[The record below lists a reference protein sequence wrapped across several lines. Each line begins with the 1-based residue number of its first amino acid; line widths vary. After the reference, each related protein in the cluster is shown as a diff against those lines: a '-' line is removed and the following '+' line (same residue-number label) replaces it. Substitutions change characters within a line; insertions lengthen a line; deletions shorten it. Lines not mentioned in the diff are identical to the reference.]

1 MEITKREILF
11 SVIIFFMMITI
22 GVFVNSA
29 LTDSKIQDNDTYNKA
44 LKINAEESLFKQA
57 MNTNF
62 GNAFVYGELSA
73 NTPVSYEDIGGEYS
87 YIKQDTQKYTRH
99 TRLVTRTRTV
109 NGKTQT
115 YTETE
120 VYWTWDTI
128 QIDSRH
134 TDTYTFLGVTFPY
147 EKFSPPINYIGTIDA
162 GYHLRHVY
170 YASPA
175 IVDGTVYTVLKDG
188 TISDNSNFTCNS
200 LDKTVESYIVDINS
214 LNTVFWV
221 CWIVLTGIVI
231 FAFLYYENTWLED

>member
-1 MEITKREILF
+1 MIIL
-11 SVIIFFMMITI
+11 

-29 LTDSKIQDNDTYNKA
+29 VTDRTIQRNDSFNKA
-44 LKINAEESLFKQA
+44 LRIGNEPLLFVQA
-57 MNTNF
+57 MDTNF
-62 GNAFVYGELSA
+62 GNAFVYGEVSA
-73 NTPVSYEDIGGEYS
+73 DTPVSYEDIGGQYS
-87 YIKQDTQKYTRH
+87 YIKRETQRYTQH
-99 TRLVTRTRTV
+99 TRLVTHTRVV

-115 YTETE
+115 YTTTE

-128 QIDSRH
+128 NTDSRH

-147 EKFSPPINYIGTIDA
+147 KKFSLPVHYIGTVDA

-170 YASPA
+170 YASLA
-175 IVDGTVYTVLKDG
+175 KSEGTIYTILKDG

-214 LNTVFWV
+214 LNTIFWV

-231 FAFLYYENTWLED
+231 FAFLYFDNTWIED